1 MCVFLELSKLRI
13 YGVSGTVAW
22 LVNCLLCKCEDLG
35 LNPQHHME
43 EAGTAGRACG
53 HSKKGET
60 GGLAGQPVQLSC
72 ELEVQ

>member
-1 MCVFLELSKLRI
+1 M
-13 YGVSGTVAW
+13 YWVSGTVAR

-43 EAGTAGRACG
+43 EAGTAGHVCG
-53 HSKKGET
+53 HSEKGEA
-60 GGLAGQPVQLSC
+60 GGLSKLASQLVQLSC